1 MDIFNKNS
9 LAPFLDKVFVEDCLA
24 GMERLPTSSV
34 DMVLCDLP
42 YGTTQCKWDAVIPF
56 EPLWAQL
63 SRVIK
68 DHGAIVLTASQP
80 FTSALVMSN
89 PKMFRYSWV
98 WEKSKATGYLN
109 AKKRPLVAHED
120 VLVFSKNPIGYNP
133 QMWQGEPYN
142 KGEALRPTDV
152 YGSQKAVL
160 VENKDGMRYPRSV
173 QYFKTAESEG
183 RVIHPTQKPLSL
195 FEYLIRTYSNEGD
208 VILDCCM
215 GSGTTAV
222 AAARM
227 NRHFIGYEMS
237 TDYARKAASRI
248 EEVCSD
254 FELCIPDL
262 ALCLPDAEMPITASK
277 PKRSRA
283 RGSRKEVFAGEVV
296 ACL

>member
-1 MDIFNKNS
+1 MKNNFEEGS
-9 LAPFLDKVFVEDCLA
+9 LTPFLDKIFVEDCLS
-24 GMERLPTSSV
+24 GMKKIPSSSI

-56 EPLWAQL
+56 GALWEQL
-63 SRVIK
+63 SRIVK
-68 DHGAIVLTASQP
+68 DHGAIILTASQP

-109 AKKRPLVAHED
+109 AKIRPLVAHED
-120 VLVFSKNPIGYNP
+120 VLVFSKKTLRYRP

-183 RVIHPTQKPLSL
+183 KVIHPTQKPLAL
-195 FEYLIRTYSNEGD
+195 FEYLIQTYSEQGE
-208 VILDCCM
+208 VVLDCCM

-222 AAARM
+222 AAARTG
-227 NRHFIGYEMS
+227 RHFIGFEM
-237 TDYARKAASRI
+237 DAGYAKKSAVRI
-248 EEVCSD
+248 EEVCPD
-254 FELCIPDL
+254 FELCLPAPIGKKGSTTRGRRSSDAMEVAP
-262 ALCLPDAEMPITASK
+262 CL
-277 PKRSRA
+277 
-283 RGSRKEVFAGEVV
+283 
-296 ACL
+296 